1 MRESLEFDVLF
12 VGAGP
17 ASLAGA
23 YRLSQLIEEHNQAVS
38 EGKRNGKK
46 LEEVSI
52 AVIEKGKEVNSHAL
66 SGAIL
71 DPSALRELIPEFTN
85 LGAPVDTP
93 VVRDYIYYLT
103 ESGRF
108 SFPVIPRPLNNNG
121 NYVISLGKLVG
132 WLAQQCEQKGVNI
145 FPGFP
150 GVELLF
156 EGDRVTG
163 VRSGDKGVDKNGKPK
178 ANYESGPDLFAKV
191 TVLGEGPRGSL
202 TKKLVQKYHL
212 DEDRNPQVYSVGVK
226 ELWQLPK
233 GRLPA
238 GTVIHTLGY
247 PLGQKI
253 FGGGFLYMMGGD
265 LLDVGLVVGLEYDDP
280 RTDPHQLFGR
290 WKQHPLVA
298 RLLNGAKLI
307 GYGAKAI
314 PEGGFYSQPRMV
326 HDGVVI
332 IGDSASFLNSQRL
345 KGIHL
350 GMKSGMLAAETIFE
364 CLLADDFSGAKLGKY
379 MEKYKESWAWDEMYR
394 VRNFHQ
400 GFEGGLFA
408 GMFHGGLQM
417 LMGGRGL
424 RARYPSK
431 AGHERLRKLSEENRT
446 ATVRERTAT
455 AADVSK
461 FDNVLTFDKVTDVYH
476 SGTAHDEDQPC
487 HLHVQDLSICHDRC
501 TREYGNPCQH
511 FCPAAVYEILGKDRG
526 QVQLQINFSNCVH
539 CKTCD
544 IMDPYQI
551 IDWVPPEGG
560 DGPNYKNM

>member
-23 YRLSQLIEEHNQAVS
+23 YRLSQLIEEHDLAVS
-38 EGKRNGKK
+38 QGKRTGRK
-46 LEEVSI
+46 LKETSI

-71 DPSALRELIPEFTN
+71 DPRALEELIPDFAS
-85 LGAPVDTP
+85 LGAPLDTP
-93 VVRDYIYYLT
+93 VVKDHIYYLT
-103 ESGRF
+103 QRRKLP
-108 SFPVIPRPLNNNG
+108 FPLIPPPLNNHG
-121 NYVISLGKLVG
+121 NYVISLGRLVG

-156 EGDRVTG
+156 EADRVTG
-163 VRSGDKGVDKNGKPK
+163 VRSGDKGLDKNGKPRS
-178 ANYESGPDLFAKV
+178 NYEPGPDLLAKV
-191 TVLGEGPRGSL
+191 TVLGEGPRGTL
-202 TKKLVQKYHL
+202 TKNLVQKCGL
-212 DEDRNPQVYSVGVK
+212 DAGRSPQVYSVGIK

-233 GRLPA
+233 DRLQA

-253 FGGGFLYMMGGD
+253 FGGGFLYMMSGE
-265 LLDVGLVVGLEYDDP
+265 LLDVGLVVGLEYEDP
-280 RTDPHQLFGR
+280 GTDPHHLFAR

-298 RLLNGAKLI
+298 GLLKDGKLI

-326 HDGVVI
+326 HDGVLI

-350 GMKSGMLAAETIFE
+350 GMKSGMLAAEAIFE
-364 CLLADDFSGAKLGKY
+364 CLLAGDFSSEKLGRY
-379 MEKYKESWAWDEMYR
+379 VEKYEESWAWREMYR

-400 GFEGGLFA
+400 GFDSGLLA

-417 LMGGRGL
+417 VTGGRGL
-424 RARYPSK
+424 RQRYNTK
-431 AGHERLRKLSEENRT
+431 TGHERLRKMSET
-446 ATVRERTAT
+446 GAATVRQPTGTAT
-455 AADVSK
+455 DALRL
-461 FDNVLTFDKVTDVYH
+461 DNVLTFDKATDVYH

-487 HLHVQDLSICHDRC
+487 HLHVRDLNICYNRC
-501 TREYGNPCQH
+501 THEFGNPCQH
-511 FCPAAVYEILGKDRG
+511 FCPAAVYEILGKESG